1 MMIGQGKV
9 GTTNK
14 VVIGKGIVGG
24 GCGGARGRC
33 KVVGRSRHWAAAAAL
48 HGIAARLGLV

>member
-24 GCGGARGRC
+24 GCGSARGRC
-33 KVVGRSRHWAAAAAL
+33 KVVGRSRH
-48 HGIAARLGLV
+48 